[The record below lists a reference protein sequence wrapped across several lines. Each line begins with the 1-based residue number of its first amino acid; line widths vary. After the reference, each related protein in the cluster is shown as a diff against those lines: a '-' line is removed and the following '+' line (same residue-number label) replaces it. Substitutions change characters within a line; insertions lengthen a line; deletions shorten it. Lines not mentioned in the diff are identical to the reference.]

1 MIDDPVKT
9 LPGYALRRVSAT
21 VMARLAVRL
30 ERFQLRPAEAT
41 VLLVIGAN
49 PGVKQSQ
56 IGRLLDIASA
66 NMAPLTARLADR
78 GLIIRQAVDGRSQ
91 GLRLSEAGRR
101 MAHKARTTM
110 EEVEADLLA
119 RIPEDDREGFLRGL
133 VALSGRIDD

>member
-1 MIDDPVKT
+1 MIDDPVRT
-9 LPGYALRRVSAT
+9 LPGYALRRVSTA
-21 VMARLAVRL
+21 VMARLAARL
-30 ERFQLRPAEAT
+30 ERLQLRPAEAT

-78 GLIIRQAVDGRSQ
+78 GLILRQAVDGRSH
-91 GLRLSEAGRR
+91 GLRLSETGRR
-101 MAHKARTTM
+101 TAQKARKTM

-119 RIPEDDREGFLRGL
+119 RIPEGDREGFLRGL
-133 VALSGRIDD
+133 AALSGDIED

>member
-66 NMAPLTARLADR
+66 NMAPLTARLVDR

>member
-66 NMAPLTARLADR
+66 NMAPLTARLAYR